1 MCESIFCVPSLLTCS
16 DAFTQRLIY
25 KKHLLLQSL
34 SIQWILIWEISCS
47 QNCCSFYYSFYKN
60 AEPQEPH
67 NYICCFCYVSAVFLT
82 KLFQMFSVQLKSF
95 ICFNVTTISVLF
107 LICFSKRVATQKFWK
122 LRRQRNRWKWNRAFA
137 RAKWSTLTPNKKD
150 REHLKRSSL
159 FRGLISAVDNGE
171 DDISLTSQ
179 DLMMDTNEDHFW
191 KQGQ

>member
-1 MCESIFCVPSLLTCS
+1 MPLLRDWFIKS
-16 DAFTQRLIY
+16 
-25 KKHLLLQSL
+25 
-34 SIQWILIWEISCS
+34 
-47 QNCCSFYYSFYKN
+47 
-60 AEPQEPH
+60 
-67 NYICCFCYVSAVFLT
+67 ICCYSPWAYSEYWSEKFHAPKTAAHFITASTKMLSPRNHITIFAAFAMSVQFSWPNCSKCFL
-82 KLFQMFSVQLKSF
+82 LQLKSF

-137 RAKWSTLTPNKKD
+137 RARWSTLTPNKKD